1 MTTVPPATNQPPSG
15 PVEASSSVPAS
26 DLASARSSPA
36 PSQAAVF
43 VAVYRLLLRSVA
55 TPGRLAAI
63 GALAVVSILTALAV
77 NASSPFDPLD
87 AATGYVNGNLST
99 LVPVAVLV
107 FGAATLGDLVDDG
120 TLVYLWLRPV
130 PARVHVLAAW
140 AATVTIAVPL
150 VGAPLV
156 LATAMIEAD
165 GPLIGATV
173 LGLLVGISAYS
184 ALFVMAGIRFR
195 RALPWGLV
203 YILIWEGF
211 VASAGETAA
220 RLAVRSYVRSIL
232 AQMTDQSIK
241 LAEFNLASGIL
252 VPLGV
257 TAATLAYASRRLAHT
272 DVA

>member
-1 MTTVPPATNQPPSG
+1 M
-15 PVEASSSVPAS
+15 PAS

>member
-1 MTTVPPATNQPPSG
+1 MTTPTAPPPPGPPPAAPLAAPAPLASG
-15 PVEASSSVPAS
+15 PGRV
-26 DLASARSSPA
+26 DQR
-36 PSQAAVF
+36 AVF

-55 TPGRLAAI
+55 TPGRLVAI
-63 GALAVVSILTALAV
+63 GALAVVSVVTALAV
-77 NASSPFDPLD
+77 HASGPSDAIE

-107 FGAATLGDLVDDG
+107 FGSATLGDLVDDS

-130 PARVHVLAAW
+130 PGRVHVLAAW
-140 AATVTIAVPL
+140 AATISIVLPL
-150 VGAPLV
+150 VGAPLL
-156 LATAMIEAD
+156 LATAVISAD
-165 GPLIGATV
+165 GAVMGATA
-173 LGLLVGISAYS
+173 LGGLVAIVAYS
-184 ALFVMAGIRFR
+184 GLFVMAGIRFK

-220 RLAVRSYVRSIL
+220 RLALRSYTRSIV
-232 AQMTDQSIK
+232 AQLTDQSLK
-241 LAEFNLASGIL
+241 LGDFNLASGIL

-257 TAATLAYASRRLAHT
+257 TALALAYASHRFART